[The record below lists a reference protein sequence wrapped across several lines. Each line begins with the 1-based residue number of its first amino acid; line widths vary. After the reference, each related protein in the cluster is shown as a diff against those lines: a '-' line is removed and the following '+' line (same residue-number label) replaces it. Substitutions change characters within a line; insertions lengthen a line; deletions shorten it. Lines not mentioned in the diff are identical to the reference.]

1 MITKRKIKLLFIV
14 ISILIIIVYFSI
26 YAIDNTNPPTEHK
39 KYNNIE
45 FEGTVTYVVDGD
57 TLDIDDNRIRLSL
70 VNTPE
75 RGQEGYMEAKRLVQ
89 NLCLNKE
96 GQVDIDDGQ
105 RSGDRYGRE
114 VGIVYCDG
122 INVNKALIEND
133 LAIIYSRY
141 CHISEFSNEEWAKS
155 DCH

>member
-26 YAIDNTNPPTEHK
+26 YAIDNTNPPKEHK

-75 RGQEGYMEAKRLVQ
+75 RGQEGYMEAKRLVE
-89 NLCLNKE
+89 NLCLNKG

-122 INVNKALIEND
+122 INVNKVLIEND

-141 CHISEFSNEEWAKS
+141 CDISEFSNEEWAKS
-155 DCH
+155 YCH

>member
-1 MITKRKIKLLFIV
+1 MITKRKTKLLFIV

-26 YAIDNTNPPTEHK
+26 YAIDNTNPPKEHK

-45 FEGTVTYVVDGD
+45 LEGTVTYVVDGD

-75 RGQEGYMEAKRLVQ
+75 RGQEGYMEAKKLVQ

-96 GQVDIDDGQ
+96 GRVDIDDGQ

-141 CHISEFSNEEWAKS
+141 CDRSEFSNEEWAKS
-155 DCH
+155 YCH